1 MDSGTRTFRCLWVL
15 AAAGAAAAGG
25 CKYVPGARRIEV
37 PAPATTPEP
46 LARLD
51 ALFASAKAGR
61 TIQFDLV
68 MRDVAARRIAWCNAV
83 EVSAG
88 SVTFHS
94 RGGYFRFLPGGRV
107 ASKPSQDRPE
117 TMLEFRRGASP
128 NVSVW
133 CIRGLEATVTTL
145 HVNDVVGPGQ
155 VDLPEGRHPSQ
166 DLSHEQAGAEIVI
179 RVKAEFSADFQGRIA
194 NWEAANVK

>member
-1 MDSGTRTFRCLWVL
+1 LL

-25 CKYVPGARRIEV
+25 CKYVPGSGARRIEV
-37 PAPATTPEP
+37 PAVATTPEP
-46 LARLD
+46 LTRLD

-61 TIQFDLV
+61 TIRFDLV
-68 MRDVAARRIAWCNAV
+68 MRDVAVRRIAWCNAV
-83 EVSAG
+83 EVAAG

-94 RGGYFRFLPGGRV
+94 RGGYFRFLSGGRV
-107 ASKPSQDRPE
+107 ASKPAPDRPE
-117 TMLEFRRGASP
+117 SMLEFRQGASP

-155 VDLPEGRHPSQ
+155 VDLPDGRHPSQ
-166 DLSHEQAGAEIVI
+166 DLSHEQTGPTTVI
-179 RVKAEFSADFQGRIA
+179 RVRAEFSADFQGRVA